1 MAGRVAL
8 LLFAACGAPPESTVP
23 ADATHAEAHMVLTPF
38 ADQTF
43 RLRQRVPGS
52 GSAQDHYGQAR

>member
-1 MAGRVAL
+1 
-8 LLFAACGAPPESTVP
+8 VP
-23 ADATHAEAHMVLTPF
+23 ADATYAEAHMVLTPF